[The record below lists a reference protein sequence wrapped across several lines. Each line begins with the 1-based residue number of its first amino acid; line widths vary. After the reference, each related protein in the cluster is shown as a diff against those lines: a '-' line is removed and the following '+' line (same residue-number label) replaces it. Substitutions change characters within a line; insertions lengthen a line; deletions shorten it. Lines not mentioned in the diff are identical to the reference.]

1 MSASLKEVK
10 SQMKFIKEL
19 VKRLDED
26 IDSGEISGRAYMGT
40 DNYKPSRVRDDV
52 ARIRRELTTLSKM
65 TEWRWK
71 E

>member
-1 MSASLKEVK
+1 MSATLKDVK

-19 VKRLDED
+19 VNRLDED
-26 IDSGEISGRAYMGT
+26 IQSGETSGRAYMGC
-40 DNYKPSRVRDDV
+40 DKYKPSRIRDDV

-65 TEWRWK
+65 TEWRW